1 MKTCAK
7 LVQEELCL
15 VREETLEDL
24 VVVVRGR
31 RGRGRRPG
39 RRHHALVRLRR
50 ARRRGRRDGEVRVDK
65 QSPSHTQI
73 PKSATQILTD
83 SPLTIRH
90 TFEAGVVCFSFDP
103 RKRHRKTLAEVHAPV
118 PGYERKMR
126 DAVARVFTK
135 LENRQTAVARKL
147 GFAKFRRSRVN
158 RPRVAPNQRG
168 DRRRR

>member
-1 MKTCAK
+1 MSCGDDGDVDDGPDDAITRWCDYGEHDGAGG
-7 LVQEELCL
+7 
-15 VREETLEDL
+15 ET
-24 VVVVRGR
+24 
-31 RGRGRRPG
+31 
-39 RRHHALVRLRR
+39 
-50 ARRRGRRDGEVRVDK
+50 ARCVRVTN
-65 QSPSHTQI
+65 SLPPI
-73 PKSATQILTD
+73 PKYPNATQILTD
-83 SPLTIRH
+83 PPLTIRH

-135 LENRQTAVARKL
+135 LKTEQTAVARKL

-158 RPRVAPNQRG
+158 RPRVAPDQRG